1 MGNLPKKGT
10 ADMWVFFL
18 AFSPLSCA
26 SGPTTGDMEKMP
38 GSPAAL
44 QDHEAPLRMRIMA
57 QQRRACQPCAAA
69 VGPGFSYEREIKS
82 HPMPVS
88 SPALLLANH
97 SVVSESVTLWAV
109 ARQAPLSMGIPRQEY
124 WSGLPF
130 PPPGGLPTQGSNL
143 SVLHWQAGSIPL
155 SHQGSPISILAQL
168 LANLVSER
176 ERGSGHGCP

>member
-109 ARQAPLSMGIPRQEY
+109 ARQAPLSMGLSRQEY
-124 WSGLPF
+124 WSGLPC
-130 PPPGGLPTQGSNL
+130 PPPGDLLDPGMKPWFPTLQADSLP
-143 SVLHWQAGSIPL
+143 
-155 SHQGSPISILAQL
+155 
-168 LANLVSER
+168 SEPP
-176 ERGSGHGCP
+176 GKPMMFSGGFKCLF